1 MFAIPSLLSRLA
13 NTIGGQSPPATPTT
27 IPSISGISPTTT
39 NVQSRCSPSNYE
51 HSRAVVNAIMIDR
64 SPDDLVSSSNGRRI
78 GQPTL
83 LRHFP
88 LPGILGDRFFDVI
101 RTRCSTS
108 STAEAATPRSTAEST
123 STPSSPSPSSP
134 FSVLR
139 SAIKGGPQTTKEL
152 SISEGSLLAT
162 VVLLSWGSLYE
173 RRW

>member
-1 MFAIPSLLSRLA
+1 
-13 NTIGGQSPPATPTT
+13 
-27 IPSISGISPTTT
+27 
-39 NVQSRCSPSNYE
+39 
-51 HSRAVVNAIMIDR
+51 MIDR

-101 RTRCSTS
+101 RTRS
-108 STAEAATPRSTAEST
+108 SASSSAAAAAAATPRSTAEST

-162 VVLLSWGSLYE
+162 VVLFSWGSLYE